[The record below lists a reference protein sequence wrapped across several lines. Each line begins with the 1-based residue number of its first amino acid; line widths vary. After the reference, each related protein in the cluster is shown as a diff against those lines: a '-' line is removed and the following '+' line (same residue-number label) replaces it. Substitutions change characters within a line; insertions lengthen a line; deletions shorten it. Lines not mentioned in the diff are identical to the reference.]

1 MRFGIQ
7 FFKAKGMCPL
17 LIITRI
23 YSWIQNGIRNNDFIK
38 AAATELKEQ
47 GICEP
52 ILEESDIVTAGQK
65 VAADQAEAM
74 VAGIDISS
82 RDVILACRDQIGVA
96 GQTDSSEKKTFS
108 SLFVADLQDGRRF
121 IISDGAT
128 CKNPTPEQ
136 LADIVIL
143 VHSAAEKI
151 LSETPRIAMLSFST
165 FGSGGKDPS
174 MDKIAET
181 IKMVHG
187 RNPEIMIDGEMQL
200 DAAVNERIGKKKTP
214 HESVVAGHANV
225 LITPDI
231 NSGNILY
238 KSLEQFAGAKLA
250 GPILLGFNKP
260 VSDLS
265 RGSTVED
272 IVFTTECLVK
282 LI

>member
-1 MRFGIQ
+1 MTKILF
-7 FFKAKGMCPL
+7 PE
-17 LIITRI
+17 T
-23 YSWIQNGIRNNDFIK
+23 NNDYIK
-38 AAATELKEQ
+38 AAAADLKER

-52 ILEESDIVTAGQK
+52 VLEESDMATAGQK
-65 VAADQAEAM
+65 VADGIADGM
-74 VAGIDISS
+74 VAGVDFSS

-96 GQTDSSEKKTFS
+96 GQTDPSEKKTFS
-108 SLFVADLQDGRRF
+108 SLFVADFPDGRRY
-121 IISDGAT
+121 IVSDGAT
-128 CKNPTPEQ
+128 CKNPTAEQ

-143 VHSAAEKI
+143 VHAAAVK
-151 LSETPRIAMLSFST
+151 LLDDTPRIAMLSFST

-181 IKMVHG
+181 IRLVRE
-187 RNPEIMIDGEMQL
+187 RNPEILIDGEMQL
-200 DAAVNERIGKKKTP
+200 DAAVNERIGKKKSP
-214 HESVVAGHANV
+214 HASEVAGRANV

-250 GPILLGFNKP
+250 SPILLGFNKP

-265 RGSTVED
+265 RGSTAED
-272 IVFTTECLVK
+272 IIFTTECLVK

>member
-1 MRFGIQ
+1 MTKILF
-7 FFKAKGMCPL
+7 PE
-17 LIITRI
+17 T
-23 YSWIQNGIRNNDFIK
+23 NNDYIK
-38 AAATELKEQ
+38 AAAADLKER

-52 ILEESDIVTAGQK
+52 VLEESDMATAGQK
-65 VAADQAEAM
+65 VADGIADGM
-74 VAGIDISS
+74 VAGVDFSS

-96 GQTDSSEKKTFS
+96 GQTDPSEKKTFS
-108 SLFVADLQDGRRF
+108 SLFVADFPDGRRY
-121 IISDGAT
+121 IVSDGAT
-128 CKNPTPEQ
+128 CKNPTAEQ

-143 VHSAAEKI
+143 VHAAAVK
-151 LSETPRIAMLSFST
+151 LLDDTPRIAMLSFST

-181 IKMVHG
+181 IKLVRE
-187 RNPEIMIDGEMQL
+187 RNPEILIDGEMQL
-200 DAAVNERIGKKKTP
+200 DAAVNERIGKKKSP
-214 HESVVAGHANV
+214 HASEVAGRANV

-265 RGSTVED
+265 RGSTTED
-272 IVFTTECLVK
+272 IIFTTECLVK

>member
-1 MRFGIQ
+1 MTKILF
-7 FFKAKGMCPL
+7 PE
-17 LIITRI
+17 T
-23 YSWIQNGIRNNDFIK
+23 NNDYIK
-38 AAATELKEQ
+38 AAAADLKER

-52 ILEESDIVTAGQK
+52 VLEESDMATAGQK
-65 VAADQAEAM
+65 VADGIADGM
-74 VAGIDISS
+74 VAGVDFSS
-82 RDVILACRDQIGVA
+82 RDVILACRDQVGVA
-96 GQTDSSEKKTFS
+96 GQTDPSEKKTFS
-108 SLFVADLQDGRRF
+108 SLFVADFPDGRRY

-128 CKNPTPEQ
+128 CKNPTAEQ

-143 VHSAAEKI
+143 VHAAAVK
-151 LSETPRIAMLSFST
+151 LLDDTPRIAMLSFST

-181 IKMVHG
+181 IRLVRE
-187 RNPEIMIDGEMQL
+187 RNPEILIDGEMQL
-200 DAAVNERIGKKKTP
+200 DAAVNERIGKKKSP
-214 HESVVAGHANV
+214 HASEVAGRANV

-265 RGSTVED
+265 RGSTAED
-272 IVFTTECLVK
+272 IIFTTECLVK